1 MEWNVSC
8 PKCGYNG
15 LGRRVLPGS
24 DGLEKFLRYL
34 LLLPGLAY
42 HVYRVLYART
52 GCARC
57 EWDGSPAPP
66 APESE

>member
-57 EWDGSPAPP
+57 EWDGSPAPD
-66 APESE
+66 PE

>member
-24 DGLEKFLRYL
+24 DGLEQFLRYL
-34 LLLPGLAY
+34 LLLPGLGY
-42 HVYRVLYART
+42 HYYRVMNART
-52 GCARC
+52 GCPRC
-57 EWDGSPAPP
+57 EWDGPSPPV
-66 APESE
+66 PE